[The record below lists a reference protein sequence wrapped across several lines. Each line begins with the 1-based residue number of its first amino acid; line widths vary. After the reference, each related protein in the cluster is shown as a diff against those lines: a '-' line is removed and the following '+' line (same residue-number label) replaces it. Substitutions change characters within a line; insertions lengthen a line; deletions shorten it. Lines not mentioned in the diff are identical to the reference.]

1 MLFTLLIIILTITT
15 QIVIIRFIF
24 KKISFQK
31 IIINSTILIGVISFL
46 YLIRIEELD
55 VALYFLF
62 NFYFLMYSV
71 FNIVNMSQ
79 TSSRINLMMLIKEKK
94 VKKIQDI
101 KKFYNS
107 KNFFNNRINRL
118 LKLNWIENNG
128 KNSYAIKTITPFFF
142 ITLFNILRKILFLNN
157 K

>member
-1 MLFTLLIIILTITT
+1 MLFTMSIIILTITI

-71 FNIVNMSQ
+71 FNIINM
-79 TSSRINLMMLIKEKK
+79 
-94 VKKIQDI
+94 
-101 KKFYNS
+101 
-107 KNFFNNRINRL
+107 
-118 LKLNWIENNG
+118 
-128 KNSYAIKTITPFFF
+128 ITVQIPIIIFF
-142 ITLFNILRKILFLNN
+142 I
-157 K
+157 